1 MPVTIYY
8 VECINN
14 VAFNDEE
21 WNKEWLRAHHE
32 EFASS
37 TFSSFSLMSC
47 RCLSVCLLCLSCLSL
62 FPNVKSF
69 QYARW
74 SQLYGYG
81 LRLRKKTSCTLW
93 KWFHLSFFSNT
104 FWLLDFLTLWIYW
117 KCLDH
122 TRTTLESSSWNSLM
136 LIMSVQSRLYSK
148 VTAMNKASALWIIGC
163 GSKSDSC
170 GIPYNVTP
178 CWGSTCCCLVVNAL
192 NDLHRYSF

>member
-1 MPVTIYY
+1 MAQSSWWRVCLIYLLL
-8 VECINN
+8 
-14 VAFNDEE
+14 F
-21 WNKEWLRAHHE
+21 LPHE
-32 EFASS
+32 
-37 TFSSFSLMSC
+37 LP
-47 RCLSVCLLCLSCLSL
+47 LSVCLPALLVLPVSL
-62 FPNVKSF
+62 PKCEIIPIRKVESVIWIWIKIEKKNK
-69 QYARW
+69 
-74 SQLYGYG
+74 LYIVEMI
-81 LRLRKKTSCTLW
+81 SSI
-93 KWFHLSFFSNT
+93 FFFSNT
-104 FWLLDFLTLWIYW
+104 FWLLDFTALWIYW

-148 VTAMNKASALWIIGC
+148 VTAMNKALALWIIGC